1 MFSSSGLFNNVPC
14 PDKDRC
20 KRARCLFSHSPNAK
34 QPILPHIPVSVPTAG
49 PSRLSNATNNSPR
62 PERPHPNPPDTRT
75 YAVPSKR
82 PASFA
87 KNSYAQSS
95 GESSNEPPRK
105 TLKLEAPARTT
116 APPSDHRTVGVPVLR
131 INPAKSQVAIPVRQA
146 MLKTLYECFT
156 ELYSEILESHPTLAS
171 EHALAQEQEVYDKS
185 SKLTYRNA
193 VISSV
198 ASLKKRSKPTSLLHE
213 SIGTEGTFQKRRESH
228 DKLRSLRLS
237 TEHLISHVM
246 NLEQLKTWGFMTEIP
261 DGPGGQ
267 NPSDE
272 GKIKQCDRCN
282 KSFVVKRKENADVCV
297 HHWGRVSAKR
307 INGEKLKVWSCCSQV
322 VGDTEG
328 CSRGPHVFYE
338 TLPEELHARHAFS
351 FTRSAKDEPDTLD
364 TALDVVCLDCEMIY
378 TTGGARVARVSA
390 VDGSGKEIFD
400 ELVKMDDEVEVI
412 DYNTRFS
419 GITEEEYE
427 KNALLPLKSIRR
439 ALDAYINSNT
449 IIVGHALENDLKTL
463 RMVHLRC
470 VDTAVLFPH
479 RSGSPYRR
487 ALRDL
492 TREVLGRSIQTGG
505 GTSGHSSVE
514 DSIATLDLVR
524 WFVLNNPGTK
534 KPKTVVQATSS
545 SSSVPV
551 TR

>member
-1 MFSSSGLFNNVPC
+1 MFSSSGLFDNVPC

-20 KRARCLFSHSPNAK
+20 KRVRCLFSHSPNAK
-34 QPILPHIPVSVPTAG
+34 QPILPLIPVSVPTAG
-49 PSRLSNATNNSPR
+49 PSTSTNSSSK

-75 YAVPSKR
+75 HAVPSKR

-87 KNSYAQSS
+87 IKSYAQSS
-95 GESSNEPPRK
+95 GDSSNESPRK
-105 TLKLEAPARTT
+105 TLKLEASAKPT
-116 APPSDHRTVGVPVLR
+116 APPSNHRTVGVPVLR
-131 INPAKSQVAIPVRQA
+131 INPARSKVAIPVRQA

-156 ELYSEILESHPTLAS
+156 ELYSEILESYPTLAS

-213 SIGTEGTFQKRRESH
+213 SVGTEGTLQKRRESH

-237 TEHLISHVM
+237 PEHLASHVM
-246 NLEQLKTWGFMTEIP
+246 NLEQLKTWGFMTEVP

-267 NPSDE
+267 SPSDE
-272 GKIKQCDRCN
+272 GKIKQCDRCS

-338 TLPEELHARHAFS
+338 TLPEELHTRHAFS
-351 FTRSAKDEPDTLD
+351 FTRSAKDGPDTLD
-364 TALDVVCLDCEMIY
+364 TALDVICLDCEMIY
-378 TTGGARVARVSA
+378 TTGGARVARVSI

-427 KNALLPLKSIRR
+427 KKALLPLKSIRR

-479 RSGSPYRR
+479 RSGPPYRR

-524 WFVLNNPGTK
+524 WFVLNNPETK
-534 KPKTVVQATSS
+534 KPKTAVQATSS